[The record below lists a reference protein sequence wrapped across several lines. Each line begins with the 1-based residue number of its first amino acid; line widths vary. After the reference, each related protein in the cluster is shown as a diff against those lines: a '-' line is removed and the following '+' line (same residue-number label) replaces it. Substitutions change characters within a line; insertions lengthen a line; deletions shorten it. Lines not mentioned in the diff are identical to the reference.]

1 MWFLLD
7 ILNLSIY
14 LPFFKPS
21 EDEIIKNINELKK
34 YDWFKEFYRDE
45 KKVYLI
51 AHDLKVRETIGKFK
65 ADKFG
70 EKNYQIY
77 YQKKLN
83 KIFKNKM

>member
-1 MWFLLD
+1 MSGLKS
-7 ILNLSIY
+7 SI
-14 LPFFKPS
+14 
-21 EDEIIKNINELKK
+21 EM
-34 YDWFKEFYRDE
+34 

>member
-34 YDWFKEFYRDE
+34 YEWFKEFYRDE
-45 KKVYLI
+45 KSISYSS
-51 AHDLKVRETIGKFK
+51 
-65 ADKFG
+65 
-70 EKNYQIY
+70 
-77 YQKKLN
+77 
-83 KIFKNKM
+83 